1 MMASVHGL
9 RDLYPITAGLT
20 VIGYQD
26 GSSDPTGNILLSVA
40 SILFILAVTFI
51 IVFVAKN
58 REVTAAKKK
67 KKNTKKWFTK
77 EMQLFAPTSVG
88 TKPTYQNRSLRNC
101 QRFPYAFQYK
111 ETPYLLQYFISTIP
125 KL

>member
-1 MMASVHGL
+1 MGSEMCIRDSFYGFVGMMASGHGL

-51 IVFVAKN
+51 IVFTAKN
-58 REVTAAKKK
+58 REVTTAKKK
-67 KKNTKKWFTK
+67 KKNSGKTVQK
-77 EMQLFAPTSVG
+77 
-88 TKPTYQNRSLRNC
+88 RNHSA
-101 QRFPYAFQYK
+101 R
-111 ETPYLLQYFISTIP
+111 
-125 KL
+125 